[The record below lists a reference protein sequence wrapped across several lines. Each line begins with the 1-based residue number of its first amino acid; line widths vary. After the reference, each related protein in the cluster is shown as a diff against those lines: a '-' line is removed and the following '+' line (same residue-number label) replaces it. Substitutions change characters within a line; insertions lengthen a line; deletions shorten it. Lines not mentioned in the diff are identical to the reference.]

1 MGVSMVNIEQLLL
14 KPSAYPHHVDKVE
27 HIETHISH
35 IFLAG
40 EYAYKVKK
48 SLNLGF
54 LDFSTLEARKHFC
67 AEEVRLNSRLARDI
81 YIDVVS
87 IICNDDRIFIT
98 DKQTDKYTN
107 VVEYAVR
114 MHRFDREM
122 ELDKLLENHS
132 KYWKDEWLDELCI
145 IVAKFHLDS
154 TRAKINSGYGEVD
167 VIFSFA
173 HENFVQIKQHLHNYQ
188 HIVKT
193 SEQLQE
199 WTTLQ
204 KKRLSSE
211 IDSRLKNGFV
221 RECHG
226 DMHLANMVYWQSKVQ
241 IFDGIEF
248 SAELRWI
255 DVISEVAFLV
265 MDLES
270 RERPDLAWQFL
281 NGYLSLTGDYA
292 GLSLLDFYR
301 NYLAS
306 VRAKVLSIRCS
317 QLNARYAKEQKIL
330 LDGVGHYLALASAYT
345 QPKKPS
351 VIMLHGLSGSGKSTL
366 AARLNE
372 RLLAIW
378 IRSDVERKRLFGI
391 FDDGQGLLLK
401 GDMYAPEATRA
412 TYQRLLD
419 LTKSI
424 IEDGYSVIVDATF
437 LQVKERQMF
446 YQAFYKIDTAI
457 IILDLQVEKNEL
469 RERVRQRSND
479 QNNISDADVS
489 VLEQQFHLLD
499 PLKDTEKVTILHINA
514 NKILDSKAIA
524 NKVRKLINTI
534 N

>member
-1 MGVSMVNIEQLLL
+1 MVNIEQLLL
-14 KPSAYPHHVDKVE
+14 KPSIYPHHVDEVV

-54 LDFSTLEARKHFC
+54 LDFSTLEARKYFC
-67 AEEVRLNSRLARDI
+67 TEEVRLNSRLTSDI

-87 IICNDDRIFIT
+87 IVSNDDRTFIT
-98 DKQTDKYTN
+98 NKQTDTHTN
-107 VVEYAVR
+107 VIEYAVR

-122 ELDKLLENHS
+122 ELDKLLENNS
-132 KYWKDEWLDELCI
+132 KHWKDEWLDELCI
-145 IVAKFHLDS
+145 TVAKFHLDS
-154 TRAKINSGYGEVD
+154 TRAKVDSGYGEVD

-173 HENFVQIKQHLHNYQ
+173 LENFVQIKQHLHNHQ

-199 WTTLQ
+199 WTALQ

-211 IDSRLKNGFV
+211 IDSRLKNGFI

-265 MDLES
+265 MDFES

-292 GLSLLDFYR
+292 SLSLLDFYR
-301 NYLAS
+301 SYLAS

-317 QLNARYAKEQKIL
+317 QLNVRDAKEQKIL
-330 LDGVGHYLALASAYT
+330 LDGVGHYLALASTYT
-345 QPKKPS
+345 QLRKPS

-366 AARLNE
+366 STLLIK
-372 RLLAIW
+372 RLLAIV
-378 IRSDVERKRLFGI
+378 IRSDAERKRLFGL
-391 FDDGQGLLLK
+391 FDGSQESLLT
-401 GDMYAPEATRA
+401 GGMYASEATRS

-437 LQVKERQMF
+437 IQLKQRQMF
-446 YQAFYKIDTAI
+446 YQAFDKTDIPI

-469 RERVRQRSND
+469 RERVRKRSNYK
-479 QNNISDADVS
+479 NNISDADVG
-489 VLEQQFHLLD
+489 VLEQQFQSLE
-499 PLKDTEKVTILHINA
+499 PLKDTEKATILHINA
-514 NKILDSKAIA
+514 NTALDSKAIV
-524 NKVRKLINTI
+524 NKVRKSINAT